1 MVDIFPLQYMY
12 VEIFDEKSTF
22 MESKRFLPKSDQVSL
37 KERSVFLMRSVVV
50 TKIKPIF
57 TK

>member
-22 MESKRFLPKSDQVSL
+22 MESKRFLPKSDHVSL

-50 TKIKPIF
+50 TKI
-57 TK
+57 